1 MSETVGL
8 ALVRRYI
15 GRKFEQLR
23 RRAGISQDDAA
34 NRLQRGRAT
43 IIRMEA
49 GDEAVRFKDAET
61 KAMLELYEASPADV
75 DLLMAMTAETRNGR
89 RKSWWHDYTETSLP
103 PWFQLFVTLE
113 DNAEVIQEYQP
124 DLVPGLLQTPAYAE
138 TIMRLPD
145 GYLSEDEVQRRVAI
159 RMERQALLTRP
170 RAPHF
175 RVVLQ
180 ESALTRPVGGTET
193 MAEQLG
199 RLLDVGRQPNVS
211 IRVIPVSVGQHAGL
225 TASGWFRIFDFP
237 DDPRS
242 GEPLEPA
249 LVYLDNLTGAMY
261 LNKVG
266 EVDAYRLVWDDL
278 DQRALPEAP
287 SHEMIQAILRG
298 LEK

>member
-103 PWFQLFVTLE
+103 PWFQMYITLE
-113 DNAEVIQEYQP
+113 DSAEVIHTYES
-124 DLVPGLLQTPAYAE
+124 DLVPGLLQTRRYAE
-138 TIMRLPD
+138 AVMHRPD
-145 GYLSEDEVQRRVAI
+145 GYTPDEEVQRRVEV
-159 RMERQALLTRP
+159 RMERQSLLARP
-170 RAPHF
+170 RSPHLKAILSET
-175 RVVLQ
+175 VLRR
-180 ESALTRPVGGTET
+180 AVGGREA
-193 MAEQLG
+193 MAEQLR
-199 RLLDVGRQPNVS
+199 RLAEVGRQTNVS
-211 IRVIPVSVGQHAGL
+211 VRVLPFAAGEHAGML
-225 TASGWFRIFDFP
+225 GAFSLFDFP
-237 DDPRS
+237 VDPRS
-242 GEPLEPA
+242 GEPLEPT
-249 LVYLDNLTGAMY
+249 LVYAEAWTGAMY
-261 LNKVG
+261 LNKPK
-266 EVDAYRLVWDDL
+266 EAAAHRRVWDDL
-278 DQRALPEAP
+278 AEQALAEDA
-287 SHEMIQAILRG
+287 SREMIEATLKG
-298 LEK
+298 LDP